1 MERMPRR
8 LRQAWRRESASKFGA
23 LLGRGL
29 PAERI
34 LSPNVVPAV
43 VEALSDRGISS
54 WCGRV
59 QDFLRSSEVS
69 GALDLLFLDYT
80 GCLASRASHFRPA
93 LRALRPHGVLAC
105 TFSMRHSPVEDDF
118 SYGFLPPQPEGWS
131 HAHALHALG
140 RCLLEAAEALG
151 LRLEGAGLPG
161 LNDYELFDNMSA
173 AAWAARSAIDAS
185 ETTCQRVIRALEEEN
200 IPALAEALASWAEEP
215 NSELPWL
222 RKGVATVA
230 GRVRHACRGGV
241 LGCAWRSG
249 DEGRGSPHCLLG
261 ANGAVQDK
269 DLNKLRKAAVA
280 LKQAGSSRGSVCAPT
295 APTRCPAFSFRRSML
310 VYPEEMMFFMVRCA
324 AKKQHRPTASPSRE
338 SIYGVRVWLG
348 LFFGHLQVSKYFI
361 TAHSNRRF
369 RRFRESLRI
378 SKSQAD
384 CTKVASRCSEFISCI
399 QTFVCAKAQSARG
412 HFQRLCLPFPDPSL
426 PLGHPLR
433 TPVPSIPTVP
443 ALSGRD
449 LCMAKASVLWLFG
462 YRKCES
468 CQEYSNSGW
477 FDADDVWYCEECQMN
492 CVLDLFSDEPVPAES
507 WLRCGIRRVRELPA
521 LASSQLLVC
530 TCELVKVG
538 GHAGL
543 FGGRLVLTGTGMAL
557 GSLWSHLQGG
567 SGPRSLGTEPTK
579 VDAASAA
586 AAEAAFADPWVVVVD
601 SRPGCFIP
609 GDPVEVS
616 DSSGK
621 GWRGVV
627 KCKAGEGSYI
637 VEDQSQTPHNVAAD
651 RLRVDEL
658 VASVL

>member
-1 MERMPRR
+1 MWSLRCRGTMAEADKFERRAAAGGRLEKEWPRIVR
-8 LRQAWRRESASKFGA
+8 ARRTKHRINTLIAEAEASNLLPLVRCKAACAAEWNLGGRQAMPDDAGGEDGRLA
-23 LLGRGL
+23 LVLDGVDAQTSQALMGRGL

-43 VEALSDRGISS
+43 AEALSGRGISS

-59 QDFLRSSEVS
+59 QDFLRSTEVS

-80 GCLASRASHFRPA
+80 GCLASRASHLRPA

-131 HAHALHALG
+131 HAHAVHALG

-151 LRLEGAGLPG
+151 RSVEGAGLSG

-173 AAWAARSAIDAS
+173 AWATRSAGDAS
-185 ETTCQRVIRALEEEN
+185 ETTRELVIRALEEES
-200 IPALAEALASWAEEP
+200 IPALAEALASWADEP

-230 GRVRHACRGGV
+230 ERVQRACQGGV

-249 DEGRGSPHCLLG
+249 DEGRGTPHCLLG

-269 DLNKLRKAAVA
+269 DLNMLRKAAVA
-280 LKQAGSSRGSVCAPT
+280 LKQAGSSRGSACSPAALTP
-295 APTRCPAFSFRRSML
+295 CPAFSFRRSML
-310 VYPEEMMFFMVRCA
+310 VYPEEMMFFMVRCGE
-324 AKKQHRPTASPSRE
+324 KVGT
-338 SIYGVRVWLG
+338 VR
-348 LFFGHLQVSKYFI
+348 Q
-361 TAHSNRRF
+361 
-369 RRFRESLRI
+369 
-378 SKSQAD
+378 
-384 CTKVASRCSEFISCI
+384 
-399 QTFVCAKAQSARG
+399 
-412 HFQRLCLPFPDPSL
+412 
-426 PLGHPLR
+426 
-433 TPVPSIPTVP
+433 P
-443 ALSGRD
+443 ATD
-449 LCMAKASVLWLFG
+449 LCMAKASFLWLFG

-567 SGPRSLGTEPTK
+567 SGPKSLGTEPTK
-579 VDAASAA
+579 VEAA
-586 AAEAAFADPWVVVVD
+586 AAAATEAAFADPWVVVVD

-616 DSSGK
+616 ESSGR

-637 VEDQSQTPHNVAAD
+637 VEDQSQTPHTVAAD